1 MCHKHA
7 AGGVQAQPDVVFQH
21 GLDKLLAGLL
31 VFGDVLEGAVDGHE
45 ERVVGLGAVEQLH
58 DVLVLVH
65 ELGEL
70 GRVLA
75 LADELVD
82 GLVRLLVMA
91 PAGLVRGVELL
102 DGAARVLVEE
112 GLELRLELA
121 LHGVEGLLHA
131 G

>member
-31 VFGDVLEGAVDGHE
+31 VLGDVLEGAVDGDE

-58 DVLVLVH
+58 DVLVLVN
-65 ELGEL
+65 ELREL

-82 GLVRLLVMA
+82 GLVRLLVA
-91 PAGLVRGVELL
+91 AAGLVRGVELL
-102 DGAARVLVEE
+102 DGAARVLVED
-112 GLELRLELA
+112 GLELRLDLA
-121 LHGVEGLLHA
+121 LDGVEGLLHP